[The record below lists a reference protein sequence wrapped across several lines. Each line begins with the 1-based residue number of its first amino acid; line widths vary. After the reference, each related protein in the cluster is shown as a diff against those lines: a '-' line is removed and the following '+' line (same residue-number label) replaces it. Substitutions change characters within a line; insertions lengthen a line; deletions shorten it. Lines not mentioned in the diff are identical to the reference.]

1 MIAPDKH
8 TDIKTSV
15 PYIAGLVLKEVSA
28 NGIIKYDDLKKSVAK
43 RVGQSLGDTFEY
55 AVSFLYLLNRI
66 VYNQSLDSFTL
77 EL

>member
-66 VYNQSLDSFTL
+66 VYNQSLDSFTV

>member
-8 TDIKTSV
+8 TDMKTSV

-66 VYNQSLDSFTL
+66 VYNQSLDSFTV